1 MPFPAALPRPL
12 RLLALCLLTFA
23 VAHAA
28 TPSNP
33 LPLWTEGAPG
43 SEARRQEP
51 EKVAGSNVSN
61 IHHPSLTP
69 YWPTSPTPGGPA
81 VIIAPGGGHARLA
94 AQHEGHN
101 VAEWLARHGVAA
113 LVLKYRLAKDDA
125 TPAGQPQPYTVDR
138 DALADARRAL
148 RLVRAG
154 AGGPVPGSVGILGF
168 SAGGEVA
175 LLAATR
181 PEDGRPDAADATDR
195 APARADFYA
204 LVYPGGLPRTDLEVT
219 ARTPPVF
226 LVAGVQDRAN
236 ISEGLAEFYLRTKR
250 AGASAELHLYA
261 GAGHGFGVRD
271 TNRGPHAVWI
281 QRFLEWL
288 AERRFLTVTTGPNG

>member
-1 MPFPAALPRPL
+1 MTLPAALPLPTT
-12 RLLALCLLTFA
+12 LLALCLWALNC
-23 VAHAA
+23 AHAA
-28 TPSNP
+28 APSP
-33 LPLWTEGAPG
+33 SLPLWPEGAPG
-43 SEARRQEP
+43 SAARRLEP

-69 YWPTSPTPGGPA
+69 YWPANPAPGGPA

-101 VAEWLARHGVAA
+101 VAAWLARHGVAA
-113 LVLKYRLAKDDA
+113 FVLKYRLAKDDA
-125 TPAGQPQPYTVDR
+125 NPAGQPQPYTVDR

-181 PEDGRPDAADATDR
+181 PEEGRPAAADAADR

-204 LVYPGGLPRTDLEVT
+204 LVYPGGLPRTDLEIT
-219 ARTPPVF
+219 RRTPPVF
-226 LVAGVQDRAN
+226 LTAGYQDRAN
-236 ISEGLAEFYLRTKR
+236 ISEGLAEFYLRSKR

-271 TNRGPHAVWI
+271 TNRGPHAAWI
-281 QRFLEWL
+281 ERFVEWL
-288 AERRFLTVTTGPNG
+288 AERKFLPSAPRPNG

>member
-1 MPFPAALPRPL
+1 L
-12 RLLALCLLTFA
+12 
-23 VAHAA
+23 
-28 TPSNP
+28 
-33 LPLWTEGAPG
+33 
-43 SEARRQEP
+43 EP
-51 EKVAGSNVSN
+51 EKVAGSNISN

-69 YWPTSPTPGGPA
+69 YWPETPLPGGPA

-101 VAEWLARHGVAA
+101 VAVWLARHGVAA
-113 LVLKYRLAKDDA
+113 FVLKYRLAKDDA
-125 TPAGQPQPYTVDR
+125 TSAGQPQPYTVDR

-148 RLVRAG
+148 RVVRSG
-154 AGGPVPGSVGILGF
+154 AGGPAPGSVGILGF

-181 PEDGRPDAADATDR
+181 PAAGQPDAADGLDR

-204 LVYPGGLPRTDLEVT
+204 LVYPGGLTRTDLEIS
-219 ARTPPVF
+219 AKTPPVF
-226 LVAGVQDRAN
+226 LIAGVQDRAN
-236 ISEGLAEFYLRTKR
+236 ISEGLAEFYLRSKR

-271 TNRGPHAVWI
+271 TNRGPHAAWI
-281 QRFLEWL
+281 ERFVDWL
-288 AERRFLTVTTGPNG
+288 AERKFLPAAPRPNG